1 MRILK
6 PIPPAD
12 EKTHGSATVAE
23 PIAKD
28 FDAIADATETFD
40 NEILPLAKK
49 RRLIAGDLTRV
60 AFGKKSL
67 DTLMANLGET
77 SDWTSSESFRLVAR
91 ELMPQLY
98 LAASGLHL
106 LRTTASNS
114 HTEWRKAKLIASV
127 HWCHG
132 YLTAVE
138 NQGLE
143 SSRHGA
149 EGRRRI
155 GATSKEKV
163 RDAAAVHRAAGISKE
178 KAALDI
184 AQDVSLSPSTIRKL
198 LSELFPGSK
207 WKSSV

>member
-12 EKTHGSATVAE
+12 EKTHGSATELE

-28 FDAIADATETFD
+28 FDAIADATKRFD
-40 NEILPLAKK
+40 NIILPLAKEL
-49 RRLIAGDLTRV
+49 RFVAGDLTRE

-67 DTLMANLGET
+67 DALMAKLGAT

-91 ELMPQLY
+91 EVMPQLY

-106 LRTTASNS
+106 LRTTAPNN
-114 HTEWRKAKLIASV
+114 HTEWRKAKVIANV
-127 HWCHG
+127 HWCDG
-132 YLTAVE
+132 YLTAVK

-155 GATSKEKV
+155 GAMSKEKV

-178 KAALDI
+178 KAAPDI
-184 AQDVSLSPSTIRKL
+184 AQAVSLSPSTVRKL
-198 LSELFPGSK
+198 LSELFPGSE